1 MSFFT
6 YSRLTGNAVFQIRN
20 VIANI
25 QAAYPKLT
33 RSDRQSDILSVLI
46 QAEHC
51 LNGVIKQM
59 AAEKELEATQH
70 KCAACGKIFPSDT
83 RLWAHVKKCEV
94 KML

>member
-33 RSDRQSDILSVLI
+33 RSDRQSDILNLLI
-46 QAEHC
+46 QCERC
-51 LNGVIKQM
+51 LNNAITQM

-70 KCAACGKIFPSDT
+70 KCGACGKIFPSDT
-83 RLWAHVKKCEV
+83 RLWEHVKKCEV
-94 KML
+94 ELL